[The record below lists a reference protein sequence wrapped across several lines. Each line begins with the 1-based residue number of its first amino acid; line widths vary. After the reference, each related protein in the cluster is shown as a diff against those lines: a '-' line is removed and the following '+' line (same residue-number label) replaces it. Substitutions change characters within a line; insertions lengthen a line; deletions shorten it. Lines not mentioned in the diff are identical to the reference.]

1 MHTNQGPI
9 SMTFKHAIGDR
20 VMTSLGDFGL
30 IEACIYERGGHHY
43 TISVAGGDRAY
54 LHEDDVETCVEEPEK

>member
-1 MHTNQGPI
+1 MDQNQGPI
-9 SMTFKHAIGDR
+9 TVIFKHAIGDR

-30 IEACIYERGGHHY
+30 VEACIYERGGHHY

-54 LHEDDVETCVEEPEK
+54 LHEDDVEVFTETPE